1 MVPVMGTRVKYQLAA
16 ATAFVALAL
25 TGVMHAAQEPAKA
38 GAHAAF
44 GGIWV
49 ISPDAYL
56 RGPDTASAPDGRS
69 GARGRGY
76 GGGGGGGGGRRG
88 GGGGGGYGGGSGGG
102 GGFGGG
108 GGSRSGGRSEVSAE
122 AREAMATY
130 SRTLLQPAK
139 QMTIVPHDTSLSIAY
154 DDGRTLSL
162 EATNKKLYGRAENGF
177 VKYTRKSKWV
187 GEAMVSEIEIEEGPK
202 FEEKYEV
209 IAEGSQLR
217 VSITT
222 EGGGGRGGD
231 EKRTITHVYERPMP
245 EDVSQPPGG
254 R

>member
-1 MVPVMGTRVKYQLAA
+1 MATSMKYKLAPA
-16 ATAFVALAL
+16 IAVVALAFA
-25 TGVMHAAQEPAKA
+25 GAMHAAQESAPA
-38 GAHAAF
+38 GPHAAF

-56 RGPDTASAPDGRS
+56 RGPDTASVPDAAS
-69 GARGRGY
+69 GGRGRGY
-76 GGGGGGGGGRRG
+76 GGGGGRRG
-88 GGGGGGYGGGSGGG
+88 GGGGGGFGGGSGGA

-108 GGSRSGGRSEVSAE
+108 GGGRSGGGRDAGQVEGSAE
-122 AREAMATY
+122 AREAMANY

-139 QMTIVPHDTSLSIAY
+139 QMTIVPHDTSMSIAY
-154 DDGRTLSL
+154 DDGRTLTL

-187 GEAMVSEIEIEEGPK
+187 AGAMVSEIEIEGGPK

-245 EDVSQPPGG
+245 
-254 R
+254 